1 MHVIASFE
9 HSIYLELAITA
20 LEEAGIPKEH
30 IYAVSLQ
37 GKPNKPKMF
46 DTIHRSDGVSLF
58 DAGTALATAL
68 TVVGSTY
75 GFILKGGA
83 ILWGLIGAAV
93 GFTIG
98 VFIDIAHKKKKKA
111 KTNLPSRNKMTE
123 VVVLVACDKEATKQ
137 IQDVFWEHHAFGVA
151 ICE

>member
-1 MHVIASFE
+1 MHVIASFN

-37 GKPNKPKMF
+37 GRPIKPKMF
-46 DTIHRSDGVSLF
+46 DSIYGSDGVSLF
-58 DAGTALATAL
+58 DAGVALATAFA
-68 TVVGSTY
+68 VIGSSY

-83 ILWGLIGAAV
+83 ILWGLIGAII

-98 VFIDIAHKKKKKA
+98 LMIDIAHKKKKA
-111 KTNLPSRNKMTE
+111 NRTSRGKKTE
-123 VVVLVACDKEATKQ
+123 VIVLVTCAKEEAKQ
-137 IQDVFWEHHAFGVA
+137 IQTVFWEHHAIGVA
-151 ICE
+151 SCD

>member
-37 GKPNKPKMF
+37 GRPNKPKMF

-68 TVVGSTY
+68 TVIGSSY

-83 ILWGLIGAAV
+83 ILWGLIGAV
-93 GFTIG
+93 MGFTIG
-98 VFIDIAHKKKKKA
+98 VLIDIAHKKKKKA
-111 KTNLPSRNKMTE
+111 NLPSRDKITE
-123 VVVLVACDKEATKQ
+123 VIVLVACIKEETKQ
-137 IQDVFWEHHAFGVA
+137 IQAVFWEHHAFGVA

>member
-37 GKPNKPKMF
+37 GRPNKPKMF

-68 TVVGSTY
+68 TVIGSSY

-98 VFIDIAHKKKKKA
+98 VLIDIVHKKRRK
-111 KTNLPSRNKMTE
+111 PISHPG
-123 VVVLVACDKEATKQ
+123 TK
-137 IQDVFWEHHAFGVA
+137 
-151 ICE
+151 

>member
-37 GKPNKPKMF
+37 GRPNKPKMF

-68 TVVGSTY
+68 TVIGSSY

-83 ILWGLIGAAV
+83 ILWGFIGAVV

-98 VFIDIAHKKKKKA
+98 VLIDIAHKKRKKA
-111 KTNLPSRNKMTE
+111 NLLPSRDKMTE
-123 VVVLVACDKEATKQ
+123 VIVLVACEKEETKH
-137 IQDVFWEHHAFGVA
+137 IQAVFWEHHAFGVA

>member
-37 GKPNKPKMF
+37 GRPHKPKMF

-58 DAGTALATAL
+58 DAGTALATAF
-68 TVVGSTY
+68 TVIGSTY

-83 ILWGLIGAAV
+83 ILWGLIGTAV
-93 GFTIG
+93 GFIIG
-98 VFIDIAHKKKKKA
+98 VIIDIAYKKKNKA
-111 KTNLPSRNKMTE
+111 DLPSRDKMSE
-123 VVVLVACDKEATKQ
+123 VIVLVACDKEETNQ

>member
-37 GKPNKPKMF
+37 GRPNKPKMF

-68 TVVGSTY
+68 TVIGSSY

-83 ILWGLIGAAV
+83 VLWGLIGAAV

-98 VFIDIAHKKKKKA
+98 VLIDIVHKKKKKA
-111 KTNLPSRNKMTE
+111 NLPSRDKITE
-123 VVVLVACDKEATKQ
+123 VIVLVACIKEETKQ
-137 IQDVFWEHHAFGVA
+137 IQAVFWEHHAFGVA